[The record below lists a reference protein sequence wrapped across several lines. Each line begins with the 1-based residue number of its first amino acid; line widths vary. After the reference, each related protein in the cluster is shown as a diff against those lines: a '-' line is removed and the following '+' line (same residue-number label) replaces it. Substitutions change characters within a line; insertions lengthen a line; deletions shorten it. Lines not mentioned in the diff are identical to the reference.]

1 MQPMDKRVIA
11 TMKRIYKTPFLLAK
25 NKECS
30 NLKEFWKNYTVLNN
44 IYDFISAWNC
54 IKPLAFVKSRTKLFP
69 SIETFINK
77 NICEEE
83 NDVMLTA
90 TLVDQIMS
98 IFGLENVNE
107 GNAEE
112 WLKCDASELGREQ
125 LTKVEK
131 MNKVMGVNENEGEK
145 I

>member
-1 MQPMDKRVIA
+1 MILCLHG
-11 TMKRIYKTPFLLAK
+11 ICF
-25 NKECS
+25 
-30 NLKEFWKNYTVLNN
+30 
-44 IYDFISAWNC
+44 
-54 IKPLAFVKSRTKLFP
+54 KPLAFVKSRTKLFL